1 MGGAPAVVGIA
12 EHRGWAIVVCV
23 AARAGA
29 PVVLDRRRVELV
41 GADLSS
47 QPHHHGSGRSSLR
60 EGAELEV
67 AQAEAL
73 VREVEGSVAAHAR
86 TALSQLQADLGA
98 EHRLVSIALQRGP
111 RHRRPATFAEILESQ
126 NAMIAADGD
135 LYRDRLC
142 AAAEEL
148 GIAAELIPRKEESE
162 CAAQALGVDVARL
175 ETLLRE
181 LGRGLGPPWRKEHRS
196 AAAAA
201 ISVLA
206 QHTRLDPLG
215 PSA

>member
-1 MGGAPAVVGIA
+1 
-12 EHRGWAIVVCV
+12 
-23 AARAGA
+23 
-29 PVVLDRRRVELV
+29 
-41 GADLSS
+41 
-47 QPHHHGSGRSSLR
+47 
-60 EGAELEV
+60 
-67 AQAEAL
+67 
-73 VREVEGSVAAHAR
+73 
-86 TALSQLQADLGA
+86 
-98 EHRLVSIALQRGP
+98 
-111 RHRRPATFAEILESQ
+111 
-126 NAMIAADGD
+126 MIAADGD

-162 CAAQALGVDVARL
+162 CAAQALGVDIARL

-181 LGRGLGPPWRKEHRS
+181 IGRGLGPPWRKEHRS

-215 PSA
+215 PRA